1 MQQKTASP
9 NASSGRPSGSRCNQ
23 PMIAGD
29 IDHAKSG
36 AVHGLQCITAAGGV
50 FHSSAIQVRWAPHLY
65 WDGQQRRQKQD
76 GCYSVQRGTPA
87 RQCLSGLPAPE
98 VQALQ
103 CDTPSCC
110 VLRLIMT
117 ASDPSALRAGRLQH
131 PTSPHTRWDS
141 YLNDKDADCGKPLQL
156 EPGCLQSWAWTCVP
170 ASHGPD
176 MSCALQEYCRSLH
189 MWCLRTAH
197 ASIHAY

>member
-9 NASSGRPSGSRCNQ
+9 NASSGRPSGSRWNQ

-29 IDHAKSG
+29 LDHAKSG
-36 AVHGLQCITAAGGV
+36 AVHRLQCITAARGV
-50 FHSSAIQVRWAPHLY
+50 FHSSAIQVRWAHLY

-76 GCYSVQRGTPA
+76 GRYSVQRGAPA

-103 CDTPSCC
+103 CENPSCC
-110 VLRLIMT
+110 ILCLIMT

-131 PTSPHTRWDS
+131 PTSPHMRWDL
-141 YLNDKDADCGKPLQL
+141 YLNDKDANCGKPLQL
-156 EPGCLQSWAWTCVP
+156 EPGCLQSRAWTCVP
-170 ASHGPD
+170 VS
-176 MSCALQEYCRSLH
+176 QEIDQCHAACKLH
-189 MWCLRTAH
+189 VWCLHTAY
-197 ASIHAY
+197 ASIHAC